1 MRFVAP
7 VLAIALGLAGG
18 AALGG
23 RPLTNQERSQVALSL
38 QAHGC
43 TGGSVQFGD
52 GRFEVD
58 DAQCGDGKTYD
69 LEFDRAYKLLKKV
82 LEH

>member
-23 RPLTNQERSQVALSL
+23 RPLTNQERAQVALSL

-43 TGGSVQFGD
+43 SGGAIQFD
-52 GRFEVD
+52 AGRFEVD
-58 DAQCGDGKTYD
+58 NARCGDGKTYD
-69 LEFDRAYKLLKKV
+69 LEFDRSYKLLSKR
-82 LEH
+82 LER